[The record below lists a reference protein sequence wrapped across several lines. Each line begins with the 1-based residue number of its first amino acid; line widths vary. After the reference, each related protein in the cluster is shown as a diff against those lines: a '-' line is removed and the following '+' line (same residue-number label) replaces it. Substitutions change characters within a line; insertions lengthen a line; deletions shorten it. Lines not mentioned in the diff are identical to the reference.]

1 MTLKGASSAETQHSD
16 STRNAP
22 DTREEHGLLHR
33 TDKKKKK
40 GRKKK
45 KKIFYKQTHILKQTL
60 LLQTNK
66 AGGWQAMGNG
76 RTE

>member
-40 GRKKK
+40 RRKK